1 MMQIKRARQQHAGEW
16 VAMRVTRTGAAD
28 VPLEGDVVAH
38 APDRRALHDMAR
50 RFRANNPEARI
61 FIFFAGDP
69 IPKGLAVS
77 LASR

>member
-1 MMQIKRARQQHAGEW
+1 MRIKRARQLHAGEW
-16 VAMRVTRTGAAD
+16 VAMRVTRTSAAD

-38 APDRRALHDMAR
+38 AVDRRALHDIVR
-50 RFRANNPEARI
+50 RFRVNNPKARI

-77 LASR
+77 LACR